1 MASLHSCSIMRGI
14 SSGFLN
20 AFSNSDNDA
29 HAKITLINKQLA
41 IINLNGIVKIQ
52 VEQSALIQY
61 IEGEGYRCGPGR
73 VGTGYYLI

>member
-1 MASLHSCSIMRGI
+1 MASLHMCSIMRGI
-14 SSGFLN
+14 KYSGFLN

-61 IEGEGYRCGPGR
+61 IEGGVWGEW
-73 VGTGYYLI
+73 VFEL